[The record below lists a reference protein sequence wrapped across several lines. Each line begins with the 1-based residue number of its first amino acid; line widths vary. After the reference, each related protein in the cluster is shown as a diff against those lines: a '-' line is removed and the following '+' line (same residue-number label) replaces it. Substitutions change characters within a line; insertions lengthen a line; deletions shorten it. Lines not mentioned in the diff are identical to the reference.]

1 MSAYNVK
8 LIEYPNG
15 DVQVRHYSS
24 PLTKKPDNPYEDD
37 VLENDIIINPFDFS
51 KTKEVKTFSSQSD
64 NEQRSFNRS
73 KQKVFEYARCVP
85 WEWFVTFTFAPDT
98 IDRYDFSACS
108 SVIRKWLNNQRRNA
122 PELKYLIVPEHH
134 KDGAYHFHGLLADV
148 GLMKFVDSEHKTR
161 AKEPIYNMTKWSY
174 GFTTATKVN
183 NIHSVSKYIGKYITK
198 DLCCLTKGKQRYF
211 VSSNLPKPIISDF
224 LVEDMTDFKELLEM
238 LCNSL
243 GKDVVNVSCPR
254 HSGSFVDVDYYEL
267 QERGNLY
274 DNPAG
279 I

>member
-8 LIEYPNG
+8 VIEYPNG
-15 DVQVRHYSS
+15 EVQVRHYSS
-24 PLTKKPDNPYEDD
+24 PLTNQSDNPYEDET
-37 VLENDIIINPFDFS
+37 VESDIIINPFDFS
-51 KTKEVKTFSSQSD
+51 KTKEVTTFSTNSD

-85 WEWFVTFTFAPDT
+85 WEWFVTFTFAPDM
-98 IDRYDFSACS
+98 IDRYDYSMCS
-108 SVIRKWLNNQRRNA
+108 SAVRKWLNNQRRNA
-122 PELKYLIVPEHH
+122 PELKYLVVPECH

-148 GLMKFVDSEHKTR
+148 GSMKFVDSGVIKQG
-161 AKEPIYNMTKWSY
+161 KKVFNMTKWSY
-174 GFTTATKVN
+174 GFTTATRVSN
-183 NIHSVSKYIGKYITK
+183 THSVSKYVGKYITK

-211 VSSNLPKPIISDF
+211 ISSNLPKPVISDF
-224 LVEDMTDFKELLEM
+224 FVEDVADFKELLEM

-243 GKDVVNVSCPR
+243 GKDVVNVSSPR

-267 QERGNLY
+267 QERGNLH
-274 DNPAG
+274 DNPTS